1 MTFYLEKYVTDRTY
15 FGSARL
21 HQDGHWSMLYRA
33 AIPLIIALLLLAG
46 AMVWILWYDPVFGP
60 EGLSLS
66 GIAHDILT
74 DGTVVYPLA
83 RPERLLLVPIAL
95 AGIVYGAIHYRF
107 VSKRLMAG
115 HKSAEGITLASRLSG
130 PRVAFIYTFGS
141 FIAYSV
147 LVVGVGAL
155 AIAGL
160 AVFGPSALVFLDLGI
175 EEASLDIPQSVAVAL
190 LVMFYLAI
198 FLLWNVLY
206 NTFVTFP
213 LMRHLARTT
222 SLPKRYGLR
231 YVSQRARDEF
241 AEAEGFAEALDVG
254 AAI

>member
-1 MTFYLEKYVTDRTY
+1 M
-15 FGSARL
+15 
-21 HQDGHWSMLYRA
+21 
-33 AIPLIIALLLLAG
+33 
-46 AMVWILWYDPVFGP
+46 LWYDPVFGP

-95 AGIVYGAIHYRF
+95 AGILYGAIHYRF